1 MFIDFGERGG
11 GWRKRREGERETER
25 ETLMWEGNID
35 WLPPICTS
43 TGDQTHNLGM
53 CPDWGSDLQPFGV
66 WDHAPTNSATS
77 QGKMF
82 LFFKVA
88 EEFHSM

>member
-35 WLPPICTS
+35 WLPPFCAPP
-43 TGDQTHNLGM
+43 GDQTRQTTPKSGKRKVKTLG
-53 CPDWGSDLQPFGV
+53 
-66 WDHAPTNSATS
+66 
-77 QGKMF
+77 QG
-82 LFFKVA
+82 LG
-88 EEFHSM
+88 